1 MGVFNNFCA
10 SRNAPLNWLPRIFVY
25 GHQERVR
32 VALEGVIAKRPGDPL
47 RGGGNRALAPPD
59 QGSPPTAVT
68 NYPNSCAAG
77 GRASGIP
84 FGEGSCIGGTQLVD
98 DRVLLEA
105 RSWGPGKPRSHGRPM
120 TSSLT

>member
-32 VALEGVIAKRPGDPL
+32 VALEGVIAKRSGDPL

-98 DRVLLEA
+98 TECTHSTYALVA
-105 RSWGPGKPRSHGRPM
+105 GRCH
-120 TSSLT
+120 

>member
-59 QGSPPTAVT
+59 QGTPPTAVT
-68 NYPNSCAAG
+68 NFPNRWANQRDPVWRGKLYRGHPARRLPSAVG
-77 GRASGIP
+77 GSKL
-84 FGEGSCIGGTQLVD
+84 GS
-98 DRVLLEA
+98 
-105 RSWGPGKPRSHGRPM
+105 W
-120 TSSLT
+120 

>member
-10 SRNAPLNWLPRIFVY
+10 SRNAPPNWLPRIFVY

-59 QGSPPTAVT
+59 QGTPPTAVT
-68 NYPNSCAAG
+68 NYPNTPIA
-77 GRASGIP
+77 
-84 FGEGSCIGGTQLVD
+84 
-98 DRVLLEA
+98 
-105 RSWGPGKPRSHGRPM
+105 
-120 TSSLT
+120 